1 MIDFGW
7 ALRTARGA
15 NPSSMPAILASSA
28 ADCGASDVVVYL
40 VDFGRTVLEVMP
52 DLLRHGPTPPS
63 EAVAT
68 TMAGRAFSDQK
79 VLVADRGASF
89 RVWVPIVEGSDH
101 TGVIA
106 LTLPRTDEA
115 LLTACEELG
124 ILAGYLIAVHARCT
138 DVYSFYRCR
147 RDMSLA
153 ASMQWDLLPPLVLHA
168 GGLSVAGLLEPAYDI
183 GGDCF
188 DYSLNGDFLDL
199 AIFDAVGRGLAAAH
213 IASLTLSSYR
223 HARRERLPLAKI
235 HENLGTTIAQAVRH
249 EFATGIV
256 GRIELTS
263 GIFSWVNA
271 GHPLPLLI
279 RAGRV
284 VRELQCVPTPPWGVA
299 GRRPTVAEEQLE
311 PGDCLLLYT
320 DGITEAR
327 SHGGEFFGVERLID
341 SMNRYSAESLSPE
354 EMLRQL
360 VEIVRTFQEADE
372 LHDDATAMLVRWD
385 GSPNNDVP
393 ERSHETP

>member
-1 MIDFGW
+1 
-7 ALRTARGA
+7 
-15 NPSSMPAILASSA
+15 MPAILARSA
-28 ADCGASDVVVYL
+28 VDCGASDVVVYL
-40 VDFGRTVLEVMP
+40 VDFGQSVLEVMP
-52 DLLRHGPTPPS
+52 DLSRRGPVPPS
-63 EAVAT
+63 EGVAT
-68 TMAGRAFSDQK
+68 TMAGRAFTSQK
-79 VLVADRGASF
+79 TLVADRDGSF

-106 LTLPRTDEA
+106 LTLPRTDEP

-124 ILAGYLIAVHARCT
+124 ILAGYLIAVHARYT
-138 DVYSFYRCR
+138 DVYSFNR
-147 RDMSLA
+147 RRRNMSLA

-168 GGLSVAGLLEPAYDI
+168 GGVSVAGLLEPAYDI

-199 AIFDAVGRGLAAAH
+199 AIVDAVGRGLEAAR

-223 HARRERLPLAKI
+223 HDRRNHLPLASI

-256 GRIELTS
+256 GRIELSS
-263 GIFSWVNA
+263 GIFSWANA
-271 GHPLPLLI
+271 GHPLPLLF

-299 GRRPTVAEEQLE
+299 GRRPTVAAEQLE

-320 DGITEAR
+320 DDITEAR
-327 SHGGEFFGVERLID
+327 SPSGEFFGVERLVD
-341 SMNRYSAESLSPE
+341 SMNRYSAESLRPE

-360 VEIVRTFQEADE
+360 VEVVRTFQQANE
-372 LHDDATAMLVRWD
+372 LHDDATAMLVRWE
-385 GSPNNDVP
+385 GSPNSGVP
-393 ERSHETP
+393 ERSHKMP